1 MVLVAASYIL
11 FEAFV
16 KDSSNL
22 TAQNVVVAK
31 TDIPEGTVIHNAEE
45 AQAYFTVKRISS
57 DNLVE
62 GVIVVNRT
70 DLGDAGLLA
79 KLQDKLGNQEVS
91 QEDVKQLIGY
101 KITRTYAPNEQV
113 LAEYVSTDVV
123 EFASDERLFAIETS
137 YVNSVAAEINEG
149 DYVDL
154 WLISSKDDE
163 TISRKLIGPLKIYKI
178 KTGDNVTITDTSS
191 AIPSIVLFKLDE
203 EKIEYIST
211 LKNEG
216 TVFFVKYGN
225 KPTQKDIDA
234 ALENAKKAEEERAE
248 KEAEENGVEVSSPID
263 ESMNDTNNSN
273 VEDTIVSDVQDDVN
287 TNTQTTTNTNNS
299 SETTQD

>member
-1 MVLVAASYIL
+1 MVTSL
-11 FEAFV
+11 
-16 KDSSNL
+16 
-22 TAQNVVVAK
+22 
-31 TDIPEGTVIHNAEE
+31 
-45 AQAYFTVKRISS
+45 IS
-57 DNLVE
+57 D
-62 GVIVVNRT
+62 
-70 DLGDAGLLA
+70 
-79 KLQDKLGNQEVS
+79 Q
-91 QEDVKQLIGY
+91 
-101 KITRTYAPNEQV
+101 ITCTSGW

-123 EFASDERLFAIETS
+123 EFDVDERLFAIETS

-154 WLISSKDDE
+154 WLISSKNDE
-163 TISRKLIGPLKIYKI
+163 TISKKLIGPLKIYKI

-234 ALENAKKAEEERAE
+234 ALENAKKAEEERAKE
-248 KEAEENGVEVSSPID
+248 EAEENGIIISSPID
-263 ESMNDTNNSN
+263 ETNNN
-273 VEDTIVSDVQDDVN
+273 VEDTIVNNVDDVDN
-287 TNTQTTTNTNNS
+287 VDSDNVNETTTTNDTNNS
-299 SETTQD
+299 TQSTQE